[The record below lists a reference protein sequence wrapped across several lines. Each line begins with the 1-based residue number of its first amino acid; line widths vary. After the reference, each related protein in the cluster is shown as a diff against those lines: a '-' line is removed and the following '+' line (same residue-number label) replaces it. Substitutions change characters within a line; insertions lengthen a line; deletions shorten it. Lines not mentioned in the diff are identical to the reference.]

1 MRAEE
6 RIAATNNECASIAA
20 GAEVMKRWPG
30 GFLGPRQGTEISR
43 RLFFNVE

>member
-30 GFLGPRQGTEISR
+30 GFLGPRQGTE
-43 RLFFNVE
+43 